1 MSAYIVV
8 EVDVKDPVRFEE
20 YRSLVT
26 PTLKPYGGRY
36 IVRGG
41 EVQNLEGD
49 WLPARLVVIEFDS
62 AEQAGAWYASEEYAP
77 AKTIRQASADTEMIL
92 VEGI

>member
-20 YRSLVT
+20 YRSLVM

-62 AEQAGAWYASEEYAP
+62 AEQAGAWWASEEYAP
-77 AKTIRQASADTEMIL
+77 AKAIRQASADTEMIL